1 MAIRSS
7 ISRDTA
13 AAYRRSDTLA
23 RVLPI
28 ATVLVD
34 FDGTACA
41 HDVAEH
47 LLIEFGDPSWAEY
60 DAAWERGELDSRR
73 VIAAQ
78 ASMLGAPMETML
90 AFALDHCP
98 IEPTFPG
105 FVRWLATEGVPVT
118 VVSDGFGFYI
128 EPILRAGGI
137 DGVPVITNT
146 WSANGRDRV
155 RFDNG
160 HVECIGCGTCKM
172 DAVLGARQRGSV
184 AFVGDGASD
193 RYGALYADVA
203 FAKDALVEIA
213 RADNVPFLPWGSF
226 DDVRAQLE
234 GLRDVPG
241 PVGAERCPGWRTA

>member
-28 ATVLVD
+28 ASILVD

-41 HDVAEH
+41 HDVPEH
-47 LLIEFGDPSWAEY
+47 LLIEFGDPSWPEY

-78 ASMLGAPMETML
+78 AGMLGAPLERML
-90 AFALDHCP
+90 EFALGHCP

-105 FVRWLATEGVPVT
+105 FVRWLAAEGVPVT

-128 EPILRAGGI
+128 EPILRAAGI
-137 DGVPVITNT
+137 GDIPVVTNT
-146 WSANGRDRV
+146 WSVNGDRV
-155 RFDNG
+155 RFENG

-172 DAVLGARQRGSV
+172 GAVLGARRDGAV
-184 AFVGDGASD
+184 AFVGDGPSD
-193 RYGALYADVA
+193 RYGALYADVV
-203 FAKDALVEIA
+203 FAKDALAPIA
-213 RADNVPFLPWGSF
+213 RADDVPFLPWGSF

-234 GLRDVPG
+234 GLGEVPG
-241 PVGAERCPGWRTA
+241 PVGGERCPGWRTA